1 MSLSGGPSRP
11 YRCRRQVRSARPHG
25 RLPCRTS
32 GMDMLNLKIIIG
44 STRPGRAADQVT
56 SWIVPAARGHGEFAV
71 EVADLRE
78 WDLPIFGET
87 IATVGDFRNPSF
99 SA

>member
-1 MSLSGGPSRP
+1 
-11 YRCRRQVRSARPHG
+11 
-25 RLPCRTS
+25 
-32 GMDMLNLKIIIG
+32 MDMLNLKIIIG

-56 SWIVPAARGHGEFAV
+56 SWIVPVAGAHDGFAV

-87 IATVGDFRNPSF
+87 GGVPRCGRPGRPGRYPRQSCA
-99 SA
+99 